1 MGLADIDSFLLPAPH
16 LGEEGVLEVAYLPQ
30 NSPTTAVL
38 FHPNPMGGGAMTN
51 KVVSTLYRYARDQ
64 GHDVI
69 RYNSRGVG
77 RSSGTITAGL
87 TEFEDAVCV
96 LKWAMAQGTRRFWL
110 GGFSFGGYM
119 ACLSADWLI
128 KQSAEQDTAVDA
140 LCLIAPSIVRHNVH
154 KLVLPAHRFL
164 VYGDSDELVSPVALA
179 QFAQERSLPHRVL
192 AAGHFFH
199 GKLGE
204 LKQAVAQLDGQ
215 SMRTDSQ

>member
-87 TEFEDAVCV
+87 AEFEDAVCV

-154 KLVLPAHRFL
+154 KLVLPAHRFWCTATAMNWSAL
-164 VYGDSDELVSPVALA
+164 WRSPNLPKNAHCLIVCWQRGIFFMANWANLS
-179 QFAQERSLPHRVL
+179 RRWHSLMGSL
-192 AAGHFFH
+192 
-199 GKLGE
+199 
-204 LKQAVAQLDGQ
+204 
-215 SMRTDSQ
+215 